1 VCVWNDSCC
10 NARVMLDPTN
20 LVGILGRMSALAN
33 TRAGFVFLP
42 EVTST
47 ATSPESS
54 RIRQVSRTLPEFFSQ
69 KAGEPPVVDLSH
81 YRLTIAGMVSR
92 TTQLSLE
99 ALRLNFAEHEVVVQS
114 DDGASGR
121 TRSATWHGCRIDE
134 VLDYAGVS
142 HPSGYVEFIGACSS
156 LPEERSEPFVGLVS
170 IDHLRS
176 YPFLLG
182 WSINSKRL
190 DAAQGAPLAALIAM
204 GGSFRRVRWLHRIN
218 LLVHPPL
225 WVVG

>member
-1 VCVWNDSCC
+1 
-10 NARVMLDPTN
+10 MLDPTN
-20 LVGILGRMSALAN
+20 LVGILGRMSALPDV
-33 TRAGFVFLP
+33 RADFVFLP
-42 EVTST
+42 EVPLT
-47 ATSPESS
+47 ATSLESS
-54 RIRQVSRTLPEFFSQ
+54 RIRQISRMLPEFFSQ

-114 DDGASGR
+114 DKGASGR
-121 TRSATWHGCRIDE
+121 ARSGVWRGCRIDD

-142 HPSGYVEFIGACSS
+142 HPSGYVELIGAYSS
-156 LPEERSEPFVGLVS
+156 LPEDRREPFVGLVS
-170 IDHLRS
+170 IDHLQS
-176 YPFLLG
+176 NPFLLG
-182 WSINSKRL
+182 WSIDGKRL
-190 DAAQGAPLAALIAM
+190 DAAQGAPLAALIAT
-204 GGSFRRVRWLHRIN
+204 GGGYRRVRWLHRIN